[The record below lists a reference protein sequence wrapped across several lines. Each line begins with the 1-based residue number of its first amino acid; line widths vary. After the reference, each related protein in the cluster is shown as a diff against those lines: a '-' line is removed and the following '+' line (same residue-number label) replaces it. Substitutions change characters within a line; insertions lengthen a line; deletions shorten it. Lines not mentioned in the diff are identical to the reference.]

1 MNKKDKKKNRFGFGL
16 WIQKAGFVL
25 SELKV
30 NFTFDEN
37 RVFPNSNIIVSF
49 ADDALLKTPCAPD
62 AWTRKIWSIDAAKNG
77 GHSAASFCRSVLP
90 STLVRWVKCF
100 VILPRRLKIL
110 RLKSKNISRQRVVSR
125 SPTTE
130 CSLKRSDSCLSR
142 NKRKKRVCA
151 KLKHFIL
158 KLVHTMFSRLWRS
171 GASWIW
177 STAEPFS
184 VQKGSMR

>member
-1 MNKKDKKKNRFGFGL
+1 MAKK
-16 WIQKAGFVL
+16 
-25 SELKV
+25 
-30 NFTFDEN
+30 
-37 RVFPNSNIIVSF
+37 
-49 ADDALLKTPCAPD
+49 
-62 AWTRKIWSIDAAKNG
+62 G

-90 STLVRWVKCF
+90 STLVRWVKFF

-125 SPTTE
+125 FPTTE

-151 KLKHFIL
+151 KLKQFIL
-158 KLVHTMFSRLWRS
+158 KLVHTMSSRLWRS

-184 VQKGSMR
+184 VQKGSMRKAGEIHFLRQHTYCLHAISATARLGHKGLFETLALSPKKALKA